1 MVEEANLRA
10 KSDDDLAA
18 MLKECMRRQESLAYS
33 ASERLKRS
41 DSAGW
46 DDSLHQEALE
56 LLADAGRLS
65 EEGDLIAKEFERR
78 HGHAALYGDRQFRT
92 GRPWRL
98 DQRWYRKDLTTRTV
112 PQSRDID
119 EMLPPS
125 LENLLSQVPRSWWA
139 HQQSLVSKEQRN
151 AVLQPLLLCGRE
163 RWPMGLPALHKFA
176 NYLVVANDHIGKEP
190 FLDTYTAARAIPQ
203 ICSLGLSL
211 EALKEVKG
219 VDSKL
224 RELWRAPSGETDSRI
239 FELLVAAAFARMGHN
254 VAFIEETAQEKTPDL
269 RLYDNPV
276 PMVIECKRRQ
286 PLNGYEVNEFSVMR
300 EVFALLCAQRR
311 ELGLVGELTIDF
323 KQEIIGFPA
332 AGIVESIRDIT
343 NSLSPYAA
351 KETEWGTIQ
360 MRPVDVSQEFEHTR
374 LYSPEFLER
383 VFGTDLEM
391 DEFDGICAVAGNDR
405 FPEVERAELPFQ
417 LKWTSNS
424 PAALQRKLQTI
435 KTLWIEAVD
444 QIPAGEAG
452 LIYLAYEEGH
462 RPSLADARTDAIRS
476 LAKTIYFKRRAIA
489 VPMTV
494 ISRLYPNVLLEGRPD
509 FIESTI
515 PLAEGGWDNY
525 NFWTQEMPTSV
536 FTL

>member
-10 KSDDDLAA
+10 KSDDDLVA
-18 MLKECMRRQESLAYS
+18 MLKECMRSQESLGYS

-41 DSAGW
+41 ESAEW
-46 DDSLHQEALE
+46 DDGLLQEARE
-56 LLADAGRLS
+56 LLEEAGRLS
-65 EEGDLIAKEFERR
+65 EQGDLIGKEFERR
-78 HGHAALYGDRQFRT
+78 YGHAALYGDRQFRT
-92 GRPWRL
+92 GSPRHL
-98 DQRWYRKDLTTRTV
+98 EQRWYRKDLTTRTV
-112 PQSRDID
+112 PQSYDFD
-119 EMLPPS
+119 EILPPS
-125 LENLLSQVPRSWWA
+125 MENLLSQLPRSWWA

-163 RWPMGLPALHKFA
+163 RWPMGLPALHKFG
-176 NYLVVANDHIGKEP
+176 NYLVVASDQIGNEP

-203 ICSLGLSL
+203 ICCLGLSL

-219 VDSKL
+219 ADSKL
-224 RELWRAPSGETDSRI
+224 RELLRAPSRETDSRI
-239 FELLVAAAFARMGHN
+239 FELLVAAAFARKGHD
-254 VAFIEETAQEKTPDL
+254 VAFIKETAQQKTPDL
-269 RLYDNPV
+269 RLYGNPV

-286 PLNGYEVNEFSVMR
+286 PLNGYEESEFSVMR
-300 EVFALLCAQRR
+300 KVFALLRAQRK

-323 KQEIIGFPA
+323 KQEITGVPA
-332 AGIVESIRDIT
+332 AEIVESIRDIT
-343 NSLSPYAA
+343 NSLSLYAA

-360 MRPVDVSQEFEHTR
+360 MRPVGVSQEFERTR

-383 VFGTDLEM
+383 VFGTDLEV
-391 DEFDGICAVAGNDR
+391 DEFDGICTVADNDR
-405 FPEVERAELPFQ
+405 FPEVDRAELPFQ
-417 LKWTSNS
+417 LKWISNS
-424 PAALQRKLQTI
+424 PAALRKKLQTI
-435 KTLWIEAVD
+435 KTLWVEAVD
-444 QIPAGEAG
+444 QIPTGETG

-476 LAKTIYFKRRAIA
+476 LANTIYFNRRAIA

-509 FIESTI
+509 FIASAI
-515 PLAEGGWDNY
+515 PLAEGGLDNY